1 MSSLSNEEKKEILL
15 GRISSCDHHIMSLI
29 EWINDPDKFD
39 VPGKKSRAEQL
50 ADWQAKKEAIISEY
64 NAID

>member
-1 MSSLSNEEKKEILL
+1 MNSLSNEEKKEILL

-29 EWINDPDKFD
+29 GWINDPEQVDFPD
-39 VPGKKSRAEQL
+39 KKSRSEQL
-50 ADWQAKKEAIISEY
+50 ADWQAKKEAILNEY